1 MNDSIL
7 FNNYGPRF
15 MHPEAKAVSWN
26 WTGPGK
32 LDCNTISVNGCT
44 SITLASTVMGIEK
57 VTAVRDEMHK
67 IIGDFVEAHQKK
79 QI

>member
-1 MNDSIL
+1 
-7 FNNYGPRF
+7 

-32 LDCNTISVNGCT
+32 LDCNTISVDGCT

-57 VTAVRDEMHK
+57 VTAIRNEMK
-67 IIGDFVEAHQKK
+67 MIIDAIVEKSK
-79 QI
+79 

>member
-1 MNDSIL
+1 
-7 FNNYGPRF
+7 

-57 VTAVRDEMHK
+57 VRARVRVRVATWTPTLTEPNFK
-67 IIGDFVEAHQKK
+67 T
-79 QI
+79 